1 MPRLLALALLL
12 CGCASVPSPN
22 PAPSSVAEDFVT
34 RPAVR
39 GLIGRELTASGNL
52 TADPASQGQVGAP
65 ASGRLAE
72 LFVTPGQRVRV
83 GQALARLHGADL
95 TRARSAHQDAV
106 LRLRLAERT
115 LEQRRQ
121 QARLGDAARR
131 PVEEARAEL
140 ASSRGDEEVAR
151 SARVLAGKKLARARD
166 LFAHDIISQRDLE
179 EAEAADEQAASRW
192 RQARDAHEVARGHER
207 RETRLADSG
216 SLVTTRVLEA
226 EHEVEIAREEVQHT
240 REVLTDLGLGPHDE
254 GLILR
259 APMAGV
265 VIASRASLGQAVA
278 ADDLLFEI
286 LDPSRLWL
294 WLYVYEDEQRQV
306 RRGQT
311 VIVEV
316 AGQTRTGRIDYIPPR
331 VETPARTLGVRVTL
345 RNPEGDLR
353 VGMAARARIQLE
365 KPHQAVLVPARAVV
379 GGKVFIGD
387 RREPRSVTVGEKRDD
402 LVEIVTGV
410 RAGEEVVVE
419 GAQLL

>member
-1 MPRLLALALLL
+1 MPRHLALALLL
-12 CGCASVPSPN
+12 CGCAVAPSPA

-72 LFVTPGQRVRV
+72 LFVTPGQRVRA

-131 PVEEARAEL
+131 PVEEARNEL
-140 ASSRGDEEVAR
+140 VASRGDEEVAR
-151 SARVLAGKKLARARD
+151 SARQLAAKKLARARD

-192 RQARDAHEVARGHER
+192 RQARDAQEVARGHER
-207 RETRLADSG
+207 RETRLANSG

-240 REVLTDLGLGPHDE
+240 REVLTDLGLAPHDD

-259 APMAGV
+259 APLDGV

-306 RRGQT
+306 HRGQT

-316 AGQTRTGRIDYIPPR
+316 GGQTRTGLIDYIPPR

-365 KPHQAVLVPARAVV
+365 KPRQAVLVPARAVV
-379 GGKVFIGD
+379 GGKVFVGD
-387 RREPRSVTVGEKRDD
+387 RREPRSVTLGEKRDD

-410 RAGEEVVVE
+410 REGEEVVVE